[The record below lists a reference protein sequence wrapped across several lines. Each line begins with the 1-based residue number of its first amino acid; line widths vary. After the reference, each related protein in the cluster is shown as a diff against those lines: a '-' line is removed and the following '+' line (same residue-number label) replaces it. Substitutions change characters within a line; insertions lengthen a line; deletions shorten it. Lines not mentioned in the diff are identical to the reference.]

1 MAFST
6 IPFLFAFLP
15 AALILY
21 RIVPERIRSI
31 VLIVL
36 SLIFYA
42 WGDVRH
48 LPVLLFSMVFNYVA
62 GLELGLLKQKGAK
75 RRARYAMILAVA
87 VNLFLLGYYKYAGF
101 FADSLGRLFGRGSSS
116 SAMALPIGISFFTF
130 SAISYILDI
139 YLERARFSRNF
150 VQVAAYICMFPKLIS
165 GPIVQFKDMK
175 GKLFVAPKMTMSN
188 FLNGSQKFVV
198 GLFKKV
204 LLADA
209 LGVAFGQIQALDGMA
224 SATAWLGMVF
234 YSLQLFFDFAGYSD
248 MAIGLAQIL
257 GFPIDKNFDYPYLSD
272 GIGDFWR
279 RWHISLGKWFR
290 DYVYIPL
297 GGNRCSTGR
306 QILNLMVVWMLT
318 GLWHGAAWTFVFWGI
333 WHGVLIILERFVLK
347 GVREMIPKAARIAIT
362 VLLVFIG
369 WVFFFSPSM
378 GSAISWLRQ
387 MFGSAGLGFWNGA
400 TGYFLRTNLITLIA
414 AVICC
419 GPNLGRTVTNLSYQ
433 KGRFGVILSVAVYI
447 ALFLCCISYIVGSS
461 YNSFLYFQF

>member
-21 RIVPERIRSI
+21 RIVPARARAV
-31 VLIVL
+31 VLIIL
-36 SLIFYA
+36 SLVFYA

-48 LPVLLFSMVFNYVA
+48 LPVLLFSIAFNYFA
-62 GLELGLLKQKGAK
+62 GMELGLLKQKNAA
-75 RRARYAMILAVA
+75 RAARSAMILAVG

-101 FADSLGRLFGRGSSS
+101 FSDSLAHLVGRET
-116 SAMALPIGISFFTF
+116 SATAAPLPIGISFFTF

-139 YLERARFSRNF
+139 YMERARFSRNF
-150 VQVAAYICMFPKLIS
+150 IQVAAYICMFPKLIS
-165 GPIVQFKDMK
+165 GPIVQYKDMK
-175 GKLFVAPKMTMSN
+175 GRFIAPKMTMSN
-188 FLNGSQKFVV
+188 FLAGTQKFVV

-209 LGVAFGQIQALDGMA
+209 LGVAFANIQALDGMA
-224 SATAWLGMVF
+224 AATAWLGMIF
-234 YSLQLFFDFAGYSD
+234 YGLQLFFDFSGYSD

-257 GFPIDKNFDYPYLSD
+257 GFPISRNFDYPYISD
-272 GIGDFWR
+272 SIGDFWR
-279 RWHISLGKWFR
+279 RWHISLGSWFR
-290 DYVYIPL
+290 EYVYIPL
-297 GGNRCSTGR
+297 GGNRCSVSR
-306 QILNLMVVWMLT
+306 QILNLLVVWLLT
-318 GLWHGAAWTFVFWGI
+318 GLWHGAAWTFVFWGL
-333 WHGVLIILERFVLK
+333 WHGILIILERFILK
-347 GVREMIPKAARIAIT
+347 NAAARIPQAARTAVT

-378 GSAISWLRQ
+378 GSAFSWLGQ
-387 MFGSAGLGFWNGA
+387 MFGAAGMGVWNGT

-414 AVICC
+414 AIICC

-433 KGRFGVILSVAVYI
+433 KGRFGVIISVAVYI
-447 ALFLCCISYIVGSS
+447 VLFLCCISYIVGSS